1 MDKTIYAFIGMINTG
16 LQVNSKFYENF
27 LRMILYNKKHLVIQD
42 IDIYG

>member
-1 MDKTIYAFIGMINTG
+1 MINTG
-16 LQVNSKFYENF
+16 LQVNLKFYDDF